1 MTKALRTAVSTLL
14 GSFFGLAG
22 LAQDI
27 DVPLRNWTVP
37 PYTSASAGGGLTA
50 MTDVSPGEVFVA
62 MTPCRIADT
71 RGLGFSSQAGPPELT
86 IATRTFQIG
95 GTVAGVPAQCGIPVG
110 ADAVSF
116 QFTVVTPNSAGNL
129 VAWPAGGAAPTI
141 SVLNWSAG
149 ETALGNGTIVPISAA
164 GALSVRINAAVGS
177 ATGHL
182 VIDVNGYF
190 TDALHPANHV
200 LIYGNFSNQS
210 TLHVDNASGVNGSRA
225 ILGDASAA
233 GGVTWGVVG
242 HTNSATN
249 TAAGVRGVALSSALI
264 GTYGVQGLTFSSCCG
279 ASGVFGADAA
289 GALVVAAD
297 GLGSGVRGHSSTGI
311 GVRGFSRGAF
321 YGVEGRKVND
331 AGVPGSA
338 GRLGVSDTVGIDAVG
353 AITATGTKSFVEPH
367 PTDPAKEIAYV
378 SLEGPEAGTYF
389 RGRGRVQRGVARIAV
404 PEDFRLVTD
413 AEGLTVQV
421 TPIGRMAS
429 FAVLRAD
436 LDGIVIE
443 ASRDVEFYYFVNGV
457 RRTFRDWSPIREN
470 TSYVP
475 EGPDSRMPLAY
486 SPEQRRSLIANGV
499 FNEDGT
505 VNRATAERLGW
516 ARRWAEREADSQRIA
531 REAAARAAEETGAS
545 E

>member
-1 MTKALRTAVSTLL
+1 MRKTGVLVLL
-14 GSFFGLAG
+14 GSLFSLPVP
-22 LAQDI
+22 AQQV

-37 PYTSASAGGGLTA
+37 PYTSASAGGGVTTMA
-50 MTDVSPGEVFVA
+50 DVSPGVVFVA

-71 RGLGFSSQAGPPELT
+71 RGLGFSGPAGPPELT

-141 SVLNWSAG
+141 SVLNWNAG

-164 GALSVRINAAVGS
+164 GALSVRINAATGS

-190 TDALHPANHV
+190 ADTLHPANHV

-210 TLHVDNASGVNGSRA
+210 TLYVANASGVNGSRA

-242 HTNSATN
+242 HTNSATA
-249 TAAGVRGVALSSALI
+249 TAAGVRGVALSSAPGI
-264 GTYGVQGLTFSSCCG
+264 GTYGVQGLTFSPCCG
-279 ASGVFGADAA
+279 ASGVFGADGA

-311 GVRGFSRGAF
+311 GVRGFSGGAF
-321 YGVEGRKVND
+321 YGVEGRKVNG
-331 AGVPGSA
+331 AGAPGSA

-367 PTDPAKEIAYV
+367 PTDPTKEIAYV

-389 RGRGRVQRGVARIAV
+389 RGRGRVQRGAARIAV

-443 ASRDVEFYYFVNGV
+443 ASRDVEFYYVVNGV
-457 RRTFRDWSPIREN
+457 RRTFRDWSAIREN

-516 ARRWAEREADSQRIA
+516 ARRWAEREAESQRIA
-531 REAAARAAEETGAS
+531 REAAARAAEETRIS